1 MVRPCA
7 LCRGLA
13 SCAALLLLGGPY
25 SPSYATIAITVART
39 LESEQQLQEIH
50 GQIEASY
57 NLAHGPN
64 YAEFPPSQRDHPR
77 RCALMLPQQA
87 KMAFLLG
94 AFSKQSRGLAVL
106 VSSPCLGIDSLGNY
120 LGNYLENVACAHRLG
135 VAYMGVAKI
144 YEPRIKDAS
153 NVFLD
158 ELPTIIVA
166 ANPSTMPIS
175 AKTTGAY
182 ERQTRLLCPCAA
194 SCHESDTAAW
204 VSSVE
209 VIRPLLQ
216 RALKRVLE
224 TNNATVVARGDLT
237 KLAVGAV
244 LPFVPDVSIHYRCGD
259 NFVGHYGFLPFS
271 AFERY
276 ISRLQIN
283 ASSSAS
289 PRLIYVFA
297 ESRNRKVAGK
307 QHLAQKCDMVLRGLF
322 EHLSALYP
330 HDTVLIRRG
339 DDPYADMARLAFSK
353 MTICSVSTFCLWPAL
368 ASDSHHVYF
377 PVTPIVARGNWA
389 VDLRPGFH
397 WMKGVSVVLG
407 AAFVGQ
413 PAKNLLDVL
422 AGRGEQKGAALT

>member
-1 MVRPCA
+1 MGPVPAIAFC
-7 LCRGLA
+7 
-13 SCAALLLLGGPY
+13 ALLLLLLPLPPVTRAVLV
-25 SPSYATIAITVART
+25 SH
-39 LESEQQLQEIH
+39 ESRQQLQQIH
-50 GQIEASY
+50 GQIEAAY

-87 KMAFLLG
+87 KMAFLSG
-94 AFSKQSRGLAVL
+94 IFSKLTGGLAVL

-135 VAYMGVAKI
+135 VTYMGVAKI
-144 YEPRIKDAS
+144 YEPRTKDAS

-158 ELPTIIVA
+158 ELPVIIA
-166 ANPSTMPIS
+166 ANLSTTPTKS
-175 AKTTGAY
+175 TAF

-204 VSSVE
+204 VSSVG

-216 RALKRVLE
+216 RALRRVLE
-224 TNNATVVARGDLT
+224 TSNATVVGRGDLT

-244 LPFVPDVSIHYRCGD
+244 LPFLPDVSIHYRCGD

-271 AFERY
+271 TFEKY
-276 ISRLQIN
+276 ISRLN
-283 ASSSAS
+283 TSSHATSSSSSA
-289 PRLIYVFA
+289 PRLIYVYA
-297 ESRNRKVAGK
+297 EARNRKVAAK
-307 QHLAQKCDMVLRGLF
+307 QHLAQKCDLVLRGLF
-322 EHLSALYP
+322 EHLSTLYP
-330 HDTVLIRRG
+330 RDTVLIRRG

-368 ASDSHHVYF
+368 ASVSHHVYF

-389 VDLRPGFH
+389 VRLRQGFH
-397 WMKGVSVVLG
+397 WMKGVGVVLG
-407 AAFVGQ
+407 AAFVGH
-413 PAKNLLDVL
+413 PAKSLLDAL
-422 AGRGEQKGAALT
+422 AGKEHKGSALT